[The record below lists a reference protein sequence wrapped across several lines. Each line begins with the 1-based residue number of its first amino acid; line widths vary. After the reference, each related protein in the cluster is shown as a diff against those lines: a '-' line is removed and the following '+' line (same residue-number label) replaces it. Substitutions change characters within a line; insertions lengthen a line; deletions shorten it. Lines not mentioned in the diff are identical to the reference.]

1 MAALQADVN
10 SVDGH
15 RDGIRWDLYL
25 RVGAVPPACA
35 FVIRLC
41 RFCRRPKTVDAYA
54 RNLDRFLAWFD
65 ESRAKRWLEADEGDL
80 LAYFDDLGHGLVPGI
95 SAGLKHVL
103 PRNCLCALPATF
115 TTTALDRRRLRWF
128 AAPPGRAATEGRP
141 PSPVRPAS
149 GLLVPSFLPSWHTSA
164 GPIDYRASPRLYPFL
179 ATELRR

>member
-80 LAYFDDLGHGLVPGI
+80 LAYPTRCCVGGL
-95 SAGLKHVL
+95 
-103 PRNCLCALPATF
+103 
-115 TTTALDRRRLRWF
+115 
-128 AAPPGRAATEGRP
+128 
-141 PSPVRPAS
+141 
-149 GLLVPSFLPSWHTSA
+149 A
-164 GPIDYRASPRLYPFL
+164 GPGSPFSCICVTNSSLWRPVL
-179 ATELRR
+179 LRKSL